1 MSATRLLV
9 LGAVRIFQPAHG
21 YSIRRELLSWDVES
35 WAALNPGSVYNML
48 RSLTREGLLAEV
60 GDTGRSAGPARV
72 AYRLTMDGENAFAG
86 LLARAL
92 WEVDERDP
100 HTLAAGLCFLPMLTR
115 AEAAEAFEARDAA
128 LRLRIK
134 TIEARGRQLLE
145 RRTVPPH
152 TAELFDVGVA
162 HSRGE
167 LEWVA
172 AVRHRIE
179 AGYYRFS
186 GEPGAGEGP
195 VDGRWPAALERA

>member
-9 LGAVRIFQPAHG
+9 LGAVRIFQPVHG

-48 RSLTREGLLAEV
+48 RSLTRDGLLEEI
-60 GDTGRSAGPARV
+60 GDAGRSAGPARV
-72 AYRLTMDGENAFAG
+72 AYRLTMDGENSFAG

-92 WEVDERDP
+92 WDVDERDP
-100 HTLAAGLCFLPMLTR
+100 HTLTAGLCFLPTLTR
-115 AEAAEAFEARDAA
+115 REAAEAFEARDAA
-128 LRLRIK
+128 LRLRVK

-145 RRTVPPH
+145 RRTIPPH
-152 TAELFDVGVA
+152 SAELFDVSVA

-172 AVRHRIE
+172 AIRHRIDE
-179 AGYYRFS
+179 GYYRFA

-195 VDGRWPAALERA
+195 VDGRWPSALERA

>member
-35 WAALNPGSVYNML
+35 WAALNPGSIYHML
-48 RSLTREGLLAEV
+48 RTLARDGLLAEE
-60 GDTGRSAGPARV
+60 GDAGRSAGPARV

-92 WEVDERDP
+92 WHVDERDP
-100 HTLAAGLCFLPMLTR
+100 NLLAAGLCFLPTLTR
-115 AEAAEAFEARDAA
+115 AEAAEAFEAREAA

-134 TIEARGRQLLE
+134 TLEARRRQLLE
-145 RRTVPPH
+145 RRTVPAH
-152 TAELFDVGVA
+152 SAELFDVDVA

-172 AVRHRIE
+172 AARRRIDE
-179 AGYYRFS
+179 GYYRFA
-186 GEPGAGEGP
+186 GEPGADEGP
-195 VDGRWPAALERA
+195 VGGRWPGPLERA